1 MNGVSDLRKTKSDL
15 PCDGTIFAGELKEF
29 FFNIERKILVLEI
42 IHVLLF
48 LFGHQGF
55 GVNVCSNFR
64 EGLQNVHSELFE
76 DDLVQNVQHISVR
89 GVKGVQRHTVEEVN
103 LFFDYFFV
111 ALGQNVI
118 WVGSELIGQSG
129 CILIL
134 FKGR

>member
-1 MNGVSDLRKTKSDL
+1 M
-15 PCDGTIFAGELKEF
+15 
-29 FFNIERKILVLEI
+29 
-42 IHVLLF
+42 
-48 LFGHQGF
+48 
-55 GVNVCSNFR
+55 
-64 EGLQNVHSELFE
+64 HSELFE

-103 LFFDYFFV
+103 FFFNDFFV
-111 ALGQNVI
+111 ALRQNVI